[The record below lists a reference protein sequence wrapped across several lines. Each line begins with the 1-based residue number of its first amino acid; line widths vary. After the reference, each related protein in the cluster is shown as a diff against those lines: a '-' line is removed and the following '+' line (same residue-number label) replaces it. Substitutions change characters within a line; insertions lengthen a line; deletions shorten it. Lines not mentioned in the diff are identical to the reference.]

1 MTARLSTGLRN
12 AMLAGG
18 SSGGFKGALH
28 LGFIAFYSGPQP
40 LTADS
45 AASGTLLGT
54 VSVNGSGTGLTFE
67 NPVAGVVSKTAAE
80 AWRLTGVADG
90 TAGWF
95 RFYPATGNPAT
106 SSSTEARLDGTL
118 GTANA
123 DIVVSNIAIRIG
135 VPVTVDQ
142 FSFSLPAQ

>member
-18 SSGGFKGALH
+18 GSGGFKGALH

-54 VSVNGSGTGLTFE
+54 VSVNGTGTGLTFE
-67 NPVAGVVSKTAAE
+67 NPVAGVISKAAAE
-80 AWRLTGVADG
+80 AWRLTAVADG

-95 RFYPATGNPAT
+95 RFYPAAGNPAV

-123 DIVVSNIAIRIG
+123 DVVVSNIAIRIG

>member
-1 MTARLSTGLRN
+1 M
-12 AMLAGG
+12 
-18 SSGGFKGALH
+18 
-28 LGFIAFYSGPQP
+28 
-40 LTADS
+40 
-45 AASGTLLGT
+45 
-54 VSVNGSGTGLTFE
+54 NGSGTGLTFE
-67 NPVAGVVSKTAAE
+67 NPVAGVVSKAAAE

-95 RFYPATGNPAT
+95 RFYPAAGNPAA

>member
-67 NPVAGVVSKTAAE
+67 NPVAGVVSKAAAE

-95 RFYPATGNPAT
+95 RFYPAAGNPAI

-123 DIVVSNIAIRIG
+123 DVVVSNIAIRTGI
-135 VPVTVDQ
+135 PVTVDQ

>member
-12 AMLAGG
+12 AMLTGG
-18 SSGGFKGALH
+18 SSGGFKGALN

-54 VSVNGSGTGLTFE
+54 VSVDGTGTGLTLQNAASGTVAKTTSE
-67 NPVAGVVSKTAAE
+67 NWKMN
-80 AWRLTGVADG
+80 GVAAG

-95 RFYPATGNPAT
+95 RYYPAGGNPASAST
-106 SSSTEARLDGTL
+106 TEARLDGSL

-123 DIVVSNIAIRIG
+123 DINVSNISILVG
-135 VPVTVDQ
+135 TPVTVDQ
-142 FSFSLPAQ
+142 FSFTIPAQ

>member
-1 MTARLSTGLRN
+1 MTARFSTGLRN

-18 SSGGFKGALH
+18 SSGGF
-28 LGFIAFYSGPQP
+28 FIAFYSGPQP

-54 VSVNGSGTGLTFE
+54 ASVNGSGTGLTFE
-67 NPVAGVVSKTAAE
+67 NPVAGVISKTAAE
-80 AWRLTGVADG
+80 DWRLTGVADG

-95 RFYPATGNPAT
+95 RLYPAGGNPAI

-123 DIVVSNIAIRIG
+123 DIVLSSIAVRIG
-135 VPVTVDQ
+135 VPITLDQ
-142 FSFSLPAQ
+142 FLFSLPAQ